1 MPDEIGDNSAFFLAH
16 FAAFAV
22 HSSNCPVSN
31 INWFEI
37 NGQVNNYKEIQLTT
51 ILKGGCDKLKEIDEI
66 LCSVP
71 CNLIF
76 CACDA
81 RKTEFE
87 TKIKK
92 GGKQSYEC
100 HFKLRE
106 ENSCSALAY

>member
-1 MPDEIGDNSAFFLAH
+1 MPGEIGVNSAFFLAH

-22 HSSNCPVSN
+22 LSSNCPVSN

-51 ILKGGCDKLKEIDEI
+51 ILKGVCDKLKEIDEI
-66 LCSVP
+66 LCSLLY
-71 CNLIF
+71 NLKL

-87 TKIKK
+87 ANIKEAEK
-92 GGKQSYEC
+92 
-100 HFKLRE
+100 
-106 ENSCSALAY
+106 ENCG